1 MVEFQPAWLRCVCQ
15 RIVVHLATG
24 VLVAFGKYGEE
35 SLVPAQLPAEF
46 VCVKCVHLNVGVSG
60 VCVCWLQCC
69 SLFVR
74 RSAEVRVTTYS
85 DERSAEVCVP
95 GCRGAEGHGERAG
108 RADACVSGTVQVQDR
123 GVAEEDA
130 IMAGY

>member
-1 MVEFQPAWLRCVCQ
+1 M
-15 RIVVHLATG
+15 VHLDTG

-46 VCVKCVHLNVGVSG
+46 VCVKRVLLNVEVSG

-74 RSAEVRVTTYS
+74 SAEVRVTTYS
-85 DERSAEVCVP
+85 DGRSAEVSVP